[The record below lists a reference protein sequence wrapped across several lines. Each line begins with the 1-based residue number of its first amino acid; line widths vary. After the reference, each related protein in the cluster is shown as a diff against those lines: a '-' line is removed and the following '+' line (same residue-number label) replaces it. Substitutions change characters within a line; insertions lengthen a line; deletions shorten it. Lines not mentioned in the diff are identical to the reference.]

1 MNSEFWIKKWQNGE
15 TRFHQSQYHSL
26 LMKCVDRL
34 SLGTILVPLCGK
46 SLDMLCL
53 AEKGHTVIGV
63 ELSPIAC
70 EEFFNESKIEYSAIS
85 VENFIIFESDKIT
98 LWCGD
103 FFKLPQKIWDKVSGV
118 YDRAAL
124 IALPKN
130 IRDLYASEI
139 FKRSAKKLEIL
150 LITLEYQ
157 KDFLQG
163 PPFSVDEPE
172 VNEMYNSFRI
182 QKLYS
187 EKEEKF
193 KSVDVKESIYLL
205 QKI

>member
-1 MNSEFWIKKWQNGE
+1 MNSEFWIKKWENAE
-15 TRFHQSQYHSL
+15 TRFHQTQYHPL

-34 SLGTILVPLCGK
+34 SLGVILVPLCGK
-46 SLDMLCL
+46 SLDMLSL
-53 AEKGHTVIGV
+53 VSKGHSVIGV

-70 EEFFNESKIEYSAIS
+70 EGFFKEAKIEYSIVP
-85 VENFIIFESDKIT
+85 VENFVVFKSDKIT
-98 LWCGD
+98 IWCGD
-103 FFKLPQKIWDKVSGV
+103 FFKLPQVVWDSISGI

-130 IRDLYASEI
+130 TREIYAAEI
-139 FKRSAKKLEIL
+139 IKRSGKQLEIL

-163 PPFSVDEPE
+163 PPFSVDE
-172 VNEMYNSFRI
+172 NELNEIYSSLCI
-182 QKLYS
+182 QKLFW

-193 KSVDVKESIYLL
+193 KSVEVIESIYWLH
-205 QKI
+205 K